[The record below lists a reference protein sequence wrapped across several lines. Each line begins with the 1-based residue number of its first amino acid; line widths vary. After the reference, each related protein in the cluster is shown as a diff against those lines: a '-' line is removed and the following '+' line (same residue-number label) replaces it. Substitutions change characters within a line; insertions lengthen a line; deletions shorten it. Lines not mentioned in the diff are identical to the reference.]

1 MKTTVAITMGDPAGI
16 GPEVVLKAVT
26 SSKVKRLCRPAVLGD
41 EVVLRYL
48 AKKMGIG
55 WPAADIRII
64 NLSSLNP
71 EEIRPGR
78 PDSACGRAMMRYVE
92 EAVLMAM
99 DGDVDAMVTGPI
111 NKEAIN
117 RAGYKFPGHTEFM
130 ADLTRTRD
138 YAMMLG
144 GKKLKVVLV
153 TIHESI
159 KRVPGLLTIDNI
171 YKTIQLTDGTF
182 KKYFGLRP
190 RIAVAALNPHGGEK
204 GLFGNE
210 EKKVII
216 PAIKRARR
224 AGIEVSD
231 PLPPDTVFYRTIENK
246 EYDVVVCMYHDQ
258 GLIPLKLIHFEDGV
272 NVTLGLPIIRTSVAH
287 GTAYDIAWKGVASPK
302 SMIAA
307 IEMAV
312 SMAKKI

>member
-1 MKTTVAITMGDPAGI
+1 MGDPAGI

-26 SSKVKRLCRPAVLGD
+26 SSKVKRLCRLAVLGD

-48 AKKMGIG
+48 ARKMGIE

-159 KRVPGLLTIDNI
+159 KSVPGLLTIDNI

-182 KKYFGLRP
+182 KKYFGLKP

-210 EKKVII
+210 EKKVIV

-312 SMAKKI
+312 SMAKKV

>member
-1 MKTTVAITMGDPAGI
+1 MGDPAGI

-26 SSKVKRLCRPAVLGD
+26 SSKVKRLCRLAVLGD
-41 EVVLRYL
+41 EMVLRYL
-48 AKKMGIG
+48 ARKMGIG

-182 KKYFGLRP
+182 KKYFGLKP

-210 EKKVII
+210 EKKVIV